1 VVWQALNQLL
11 QRPAVLPHLHQ
22 TWAHAKQHH
31 LDALT
36 AQQAQLFQRQQR
48 LERQSQRL
56 PEAYQA
62 EIISLDEL
70 HSRRRKLTAE
80 REQIEQERQQF
91 ARTQQQTRHWQ
102 QSIEHTETFRHL
114 LGDHLDRLSLE
125 ERQAVAQCLIRKV
138 VVTGE
143 QVDIYYVLPF
153 EGTPQAADGP
163 GSMPEG
169 TPGHFY
175 RLRLAHFD
183 LPALAVQLGQLS
195 DRVDRRIEPRRHERH
210 LAGLEPTRAE
220 VIAHLSEYSR
230 IW

>member
-1 VVWQALNQLL
+1 M
-11 QRPAVLPHLHQ
+11 PHLHQ
-22 TWAHAKQHH
+22 SWAQAKQHN
-31 LDALT
+31 LDALS
-36 AQQAQLFQRQQR
+36 AQQARLVQRQQR

-56 PEAYQA
+56 LDAYQA

-70 HSRRRKLTAE
+70 HSRRRKRTAE

-102 QSIEHTETFRHL
+102 QIIEHTETFRRL
-114 LGDHLDRLSLE
+114 LGDNLDRLSVE

-143 QVDIYYVLPF
+143 HVDISYVLPF
-153 EGTPQAADGP
+153 EGAPQAADSP

-175 RLRLAHFD
+175 RLRLAHFH
-183 LPALAVQLGQLS
+183 LPALAIELGQVTDAVGL
-195 DRVDRRIEPRRHERH
+195 RVEQRGDQRNLAGPEARRAKTIPHPSEHERV
-210 LAGLEPTRAE
+210 GQGR
-220 VIAHLSEYSR
+220 
-230 IW
+230 

>member
-1 VVWQALNQLL
+1 M
-11 QRPAVLPHLHQ
+11 PHLHQ
-22 TWAHAKQHH
+22 SWAQAKQHN
-31 LDALT
+31 LDALS
-36 AQQAQLFQRQQR
+36 AQQARLVQRQQR

-56 PEAYQA
+56 LDAYQA

-70 HSRRRKLTAE
+70 HSRRRKRTAE

-102 QSIEHTETFRHL
+102 QIIEHTETFRRL
-114 LGDHLDRLSLE
+114 RGDNLDRLSVE

-143 QVDIYYVLPF
+143 HVDISYVLPV
-153 EGTPQAADGP
+153 EGAPQAADSP

-175 RLRLAHFD
+175 RLRLAHFG
-183 LPALAVQLGQLS
+183 LPALAVELGELS
-195 DRVDRRIEPRRHERH
+195 DRIDRRIEQCRHEGN
-210 LAGLEPTRAE
+210 LAGPEARRANAIPHLKDEPRWH
-220 VIAHLSEYSR
+220 VCGIPQVL
-230 IW
+230 